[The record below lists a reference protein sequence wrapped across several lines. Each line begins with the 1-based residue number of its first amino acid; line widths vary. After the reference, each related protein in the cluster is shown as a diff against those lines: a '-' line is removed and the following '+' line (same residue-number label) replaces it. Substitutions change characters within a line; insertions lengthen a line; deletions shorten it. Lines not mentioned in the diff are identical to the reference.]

1 MKFVLFLL
9 IQLFILT
16 VSAQQ
21 KWEIQ
26 LKDMED
32 NLRVGYWVN
41 GDYTVQVKLDSLEA
55 NFRRNVQ
62 NCTNGIAY
70 YGDKDSNLVNYYTA
84 TAKRYQTAVNQME
97 SAVDSFDLKSLVVY
111 DGLEDV
117 RQNAGNSRVVERYVK
132 QVVDQGNAIVFYKG
146 KRIYTLQCSSE
157 LSALSKNATGEVS
170 VAELL
175 NRGHEIRTYYDQPD
189 DCIFIEYYI
198 MGW

>member
-26 LKDMED
+26 LKSTLDD
-32 NLRVGYWVN
+32 SRLGYWVN
-41 GDYTVQVKLDSLEA
+41 GAYTIQVNLDSVDV
-55 NFRRNVQ
+55 NFRRMVQ
-62 NCTNGIAY
+62 NCVNGIAY
-70 YGDKDSNLVNYYTA
+70 YGDKDSNLVNYYDA
-84 TAKRYQTAVNQME
+84 TAKRYQTAINKME

-111 DGLEDV
+111 EGLEDV
-117 RQNAGNSRVVERYVK
+117 SLNAGKSSVIERFVK
-132 QVVDQGNAIVFYKG
+132 QFVDQGNAIVFYKG
-146 KRIYTLQCSSE
+146 RRIYTLQCSSE
-157 LSALSKNATGEVS
+157 LSPLSKNANSEVN
-170 VAELL
+170 VAEIL

-198 MGW
+198 LGW

>member
-16 VSAQQ
+16 VTAQQ

-26 LKDMED
+26 LKSTLDD
-32 NLRVGYWVN
+32 SRLGYWVN
-41 GDYTVQVKLDSLEA
+41 GAYTVQVKLDSLEA

-70 YGDKDSNLVNYYTA
+70 YGDKDSNLVNYYNA
-84 TAKRYQTAVNQME
+84 TAKRYQTAINKME
-97 SAVDSFDLKSLVVY
+97 PAVESFDLKSLVVY
-111 DGLEDV
+111 EGLEDV
-117 RQNAGNSRVVERYVK
+117 SQNTGNSRVVERYVK
-132 QVVDQGNAIVFYKG
+132 QVVEQGNAIVFYKG
-146 KRIYTLQCSSE
+146 QRIYTLHCSSE
-157 LSALSKNATGEVS
+157 LSALSKDANGEVN
-170 VAELL
+170 VAEIL

-198 MGW
+198 LGW

>member
-1 MKFVLFLL
+1 MKLL
-9 IQLFILT
+9 LCLYIQLFALS

-26 LKDMED
+26 LKSTLDDSRM
-32 NLRVGYWVN
+32 GIWMN
-41 GDYTVQVKLDSLEA
+41 GAYTIHVKLDSLEA
-55 NFRRNVQ
+55 NFLRIVQ
-62 NCTNGIAY
+62 NCANGIAY

-97 SAVDSFDLKSLVVY
+97 SAVDIFDLKALVVY
-111 DGLEDV
+111 DGREDI

-157 LSALSKNATGEVS
+157 LSALSKNATGEVP
-170 VAELL
+170 VAEIL
-175 NRGHEIRTYYDQPD
+175 NRGHEIRTYSDHPE